1 MLNAEQISKNYEKH
15 LKIVDTYIGDRAD
28 GIKSMLHHMQ
38 ETYMMAP
45 ASGKTWYHNAF
56 PGGYVDHVNRVV
68 QFSIEQSRLLEN
80 GWNYYY
86 TEEQLV
92 FSALFHDLG
101 KIGDGD
107 KPNYIPQTDKW
118 RQDKLSEMYTFN
130 PDLDFM
136 LIPDRSLYILQK
148 FDIKVSH
155 NEFLGIRLH
164 DGVFDKA
171 NEAYFYSHNPNS
183 RMKTNIV
190 YVLHMADFMA
200 SKVIRYLVTIYW
212 WSCTK
217 STKNQVNHRKK
228 GKFFEWTNKYA
239 KKSINDNINILDEYC
254 LSLLPCLLL
263 YCLTFFSFSI
273 TF

>member
-15 LKIVDTYIGDRAD
+15 LKIVDTYIGDRTD

-68 QFSIEQSRLLEN
+68 QYAVEQHRLYIKM
-80 GWNYYY
+80 GGTVDYS
-86 TEEQLV
+86 EEQLV
-92 FSALFHDLG
+92 FAALFHDLG

-148 FDIKVSH
+148 FGIKVDQK
-155 NEFLGIRLH
+155 EFLGIRCH

-171 NEAYFYSHNPNS
+171 NEAYFFSHVESS
-183 RMKTNIV
+183 RQKTALIS
-190 YVLHMADFMA
+190 VLHTADFLA
-200 SKVIRYLVTIYW
+200 SKVEYDMW
-212 WSCTK
+212 KNKGGNSQPKTK
-217 STKNQVNHRKK
+217 KTNSSTGKRVNSSAGLSNLLKN
-228 GKFFEWTNKYA
+228 
-239 KKSINDNINILDEYC
+239 I
-254 LSLLPCLLL
+254 
-263 YCLTFFSFSI
+263 
-273 TF
+273 